1 MVWNQSGAVGEHVVR
16 GLDIVIGNVLNVW
29 IITRQEE
36 KAEEE
41 EVYGAGSAFFIAND
55 GGGGG
60 GGGGGSDPFFD
71 VQMDR
76 SCTMEDIDVDV
87 VMVEMNVLGDS
98 GATKSPTTA
107 HVRSILSSTGLEST
121 ERASFVG
128 TGIAESSP
136 SATSSSSS

>member
-60 GGGGGSDPFFD
+60 GRGGGCENNMSVD
-71 VQMDR
+71 VQ
-76 SCTMEDIDVDV
+76 SCGNAQQVDQ
-87 VMVEMNVLGDS
+87 VLAQVSRGCGRCYS
-98 GATKSPTTA
+98 GSECERWCCCPSGGG
-107 HVRSILSSTGLEST
+107 VRRTSGLSE
-121 ERASFVG
+121 F
-128 TGIAESSP
+128 P
-136 SATSSSSS
+136 SVLHE